1 MANVLI
7 CGGSS
12 FIGLNLISAFLEK
25 GYTVYVYGRVAPSI
39 QSEKLIFIKGEL
51 SEISTNL
58 EHLKNVKI
66 KSALYLVN
74 TFPANG
80 IVLDYDHLLEL
91 NFIAISELYSI
102 VDRVIFFSS
111 GGRVYKDS
119 DIAHI
124 ESELLSPNCI
134 YGKSKAAL
142 EKFLQCNYK
151 NRYLIIRPSN
161 PYGRHQ
167 DFFGNQGV
175 VAVLLGKIK
184 SKQRLQIWGTGL
196 EVRDYIYIDDFVER
210 FMTLFE
216 LDSSPF
222 DIYNIGSGVGTT
234 TMDIVRAIDSILGSS
249 YEDQVEYLS
258 PASQLIKFNIL
269 SIDRLESVIGRQK
282 YTPIETGIRLFMMEN
297 FDLQDCIHEG

>member
-58 EHLKNVKI
+58 DHLKNVKI

-80 IVLDYDHLLEL
+80 IVLDYDLLLEL

-258 PASQLIKFNIL
+258 PTSQLIKFNIL

-297 FDLQDCIHEG
+297 FDLQDCIYEG

>member
-12 FIGLNLISAFLEK
+12 FIGLNLISSFLEK
-25 GYTVYVYGRVAPSI
+25 GFTVYVYGRVAPSI
-39 QSEKLIFIKGEL
+39 ESEKLIFIKGEL
-51 SEISTNL
+51 SEISVKL
-58 EHLKNVKI
+58 ESLKSIRIN
-66 KSALYLVN
+66 SALYLVN

-80 IVLDYDHLLEL
+80 IVVDYTCLLEM
-91 NFIAISELYSI
+91 NFKAISDLYKI
-102 VDRVIFFSS
+102 VDRVVFFSS

-119 DIAHI
+119 DSAHD

-134 YGKSKAAL
+134 YGKSKVAL
-142 EKFLQCNYK
+142 ERFLQFNYK

-184 SKQRLQIWGTGL
+184 SHQKLQIWGTGL
-196 EVRDYIYIDDFVER
+196 EVRDYIYIEDFVER
-210 FMTLFE
+210 FMTLFGLE
-216 LDSSPF
+216 ENPYDV
-222 DIYNIGSGVGTT
+222 YNIGSGVGTT

-249 YEDQVEYLS
+249 YESQVEYLS
-258 PASQLIKFNIL
+258 PESKLIKFNVL
-269 SIDRLESVIGRQK
+269 SINRLESVIGKYK
-282 YTPIETGIRLFMMEN
+282 YTTIETGIQKFMMEN
-297 FDLQDCIHEG
+297 FDLQDCSYGK

>member
-25 GYTVYVYGRVAPSI
+25 GVTVYVYGRVAPSI
-39 QSEKLIFIKGEL
+39 ESKSLIFIKGEL

-58 EHLKNVKI
+58 EHLKNIKI
-66 KSALYLVN
+66 NSALYLVN

-80 IVLDYDHLLEL
+80 VVLDYENLLEL
-91 NFIAISELYSI
+91 NFKAINDLYSI

-119 DIAHI
+119 DKAHI
-124 ESELLSPNCI
+124 ESEFLSPNCI

-142 EKFLQCNYK
+142 ENFLHCNYK

-184 SKQRLQIWGTGL
+184 NQQRLQIWGTGK
-196 EVRDYIYIDDFVER
+196 EVRDYIYIDDFIER
-210 FMTLFE
+210 FMALFE

-222 DIYNIGSGVGTT
+222 DTYNIGSGVGTT
-234 TMDIVRAIDSILGSS
+234 TIDIVKSIDSILGTS

-258 PASQLIKFNIL
+258 PTSQLIKFNVL
-269 SIDRLESVIGRQK
+269 SIDRLESVIGRKK
-282 YTPIETGIRLFMMEN
+282 YTPLETGIRSFMMEHSY
-297 FDLQDCIHEG
+297 LQDCINGK